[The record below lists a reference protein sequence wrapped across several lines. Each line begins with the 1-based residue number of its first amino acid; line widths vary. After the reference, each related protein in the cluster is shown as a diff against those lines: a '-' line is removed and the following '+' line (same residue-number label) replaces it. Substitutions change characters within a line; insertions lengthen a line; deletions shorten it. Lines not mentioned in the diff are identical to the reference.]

1 MNKFKY
7 ILIGMLLT
15 LGVHVSAQEADS
27 LRHYLRVAAENNPT
41 VRADFFAYKASLQK
55 LPQAGAYEDPTLDMG
70 FYLEPMDAV
79 GGKPVANFTLMQMFP
94 WFGTKKAAKT
104 EATHMAQAAYEQFRE
119 TRDATFLQVYT
130 QWYILGNLNQK
141 LENNEE
147 NRKLLVQLRDLAK
160 IKFSSPTSTPT
171 ASYAPP
177 ASSASGATSS
187 PLSSSGGGMSG
198 MSGMG
203 GGSSS
208 PAATTANDAMASMS
222 GGGGMGGG
230 SMGSSSTGMSEVLRI
245 ELEIVE
251 LESNMET
258 ILSEL
263 RTESAKF
270 NSLLNRPLN
279 SELALPK
286 TLEQV
291 PYIFDAT
298 TMDQVK
304 ANNPML
310 EMILEEGQAY
320 KAMGEMNK
328 KMSYPMF
335 GIGVQYMLNNKTN
348 DAMLA
353 MGNMNGKDMIMPMVS
368 VSIPIYRNKY
378 KAQQKESKLWW
389 ESSQEKYASTVNT
402 LEADLVRTK
411 HQLDDA
417 ARKISLYTK
426 QTEIAVVTY
435 NLAVREFATGKND
448 LTNIIQVQ
456 RQLLDYKLKQA
467 DAIASY
473 NTMVATIQKLISF
486 SEFDQLNNNKNGN

>member
-1 MNKFKY
+1 MNKVKY
-7 ILIGMLLT
+7 ILILMLFASS
-15 LGVHVSAQEADS
+15 VFVSAQEADS
-27 LRHYLRVAAENNPT
+27 LKHYLRVAAENNPT
-41 VRADFFAYKASLQK
+41 VKADFLAYKASLQK
-55 LPQAGAYEDPTLDMG
+55 LPQAGAYEDPKLDIG

-104 EATHMAQAAYEQFRE
+104 EAMHMAQAAYEQFRE

-141 LENNEE
+141 MENNEE
-147 NRKLLVQLRDLAK
+147 NRKLLIQLRNLAK
-160 IKFSSPTSTPT
+160 IKFSSPIGTPT
-171 ASYAPP
+171 ASYTPP
-177 ASSASGATSS
+177 TSS
-187 PLSSSGGGMSG
+187 TTSAIPSGLALSGGGMN
-198 MSGMG
+198 GMG
-203 GGSSS
+203 GMGSGSSS
-208 PAATTANDAMASMS
+208 PSATTANDAMATMSS
-222 GGGGMGGG
+222 GGGMGG

-258 ILSEL
+258 IVSEL
-263 RTESAKF
+263 KTESAKF
-270 NSLLNRPLN
+270 NALLNRPLGSN
-279 SELALPK
+279 IALPK
-286 TLEQV
+286 GLEQTA
-291 PYIFDAT
+291 YIFDAST
-298 TMDQVK
+298 IDQIK
-304 ANNPML
+304 SNNPML
-310 EMILEEGQAY
+310 EMIEEEGQAY
-320 KAMGEMNK
+320 RAMGEMNK

-335 GIGVQYMLNNKTN
+335 GVGVQYMLNNKTK

-378 KAQQKESKLWW
+378 KAQQKESQLWW
-389 ESSQEKYASTVNT
+389 EASQEKYANTVNT
-402 LEADLVRTK
+402 LETDLVKTK

-417 ARKISLYTK
+417 SRKIKLYKK
-426 QTEIAVVTY
+426 QTEIAEVTY

-467 DAIASY
+467 DAIANY

-486 SEFDQLNNNKNGN
+486 SEFDQLNKK